1 VKLCLEIDEAFTT
14 EVEINDVVWE
24 CCEQLNGLA
33 ESE

>member
-1 VKLCLEIDEAFTT
+1 MECELCLVDEATT

-24 CCEQLNGLA
+24 CCEQCKWLA